1 LAGQTQVEIRGEDF
15 LINGRPTYPGREW
28 RGHRIE
34 GLLLNARMVNATF
47 DDVNPETRDWWAYPD
62 TGRWDPER
70 NVREFL
76 EMLPEYRHHGLL
88 AVTINFQGGSPE
100 GYSRPSPEKE
110 RVRGSREGGGFSAT
124 QPWENSG
131 FTPTGDL
138 RAEYADRVTRVIERA
153 DELGMVVI
161 VGYFY
166 QGQDERLADER
177 AVVRGVD
184 AATAWLLEG
193 GWTNVIVEI
202 GNESDVPKY
211 EHAIL
216 RPGRVHELIA
226 RVKGTTSGG
235 RRLLVSTSFRGGTIP
250 GEDVL
255 GVADLALLHGNGVT
269 DPAVMA
275 WLVERTRHRMA
286 TRPMPIVVNEDDHF
300 DFEKDLNNCLAAIS
314 RYASWGFFDAGP
326 GSGGGG
332 ARGNYM
338 DGYQLVPVN
347 WSINTPTKR
356 GFFQLVREVTSG
368 V

>member
-1 LAGQTQVEIRGEDF
+1 MAGATQVAIDGEKF
-15 LINGRPTYPGREW
+15 LINGVPTYPGRVY
-28 RGHRIE
+28 RGWPIE
-34 GLLLNARMVNATF
+34 GLLMNVRAVQAIF
-47 DDVNPETRDWWAYPD
+47 DDLNPETRGRWAYPD
-62 TGRWDPER
+62 TGAWDPER

-76 EMLPEYRHHGLL
+76 EALPIWREHGLL
-88 AVTINFQGGSPE
+88 AFTVNLQGGSPE
-100 GYSRPSPEKE
+100 GYSQQ
-110 RVRGSREGGGFSAT
+110 
-124 QPWENSG
+124 QPWENSAFERDG
-131 FTPTGDL
+131 SL
-138 RAEYADRVTRVIERA
+138 RPAYLDRLRRVLDHA
-153 DELGMVVI
+153 DELGVVVI